1 MAINKQHFGLNL
13 LHHLIEI
20 LRIEVVFDHMEA
32 LASILNSAKELFVHD
47 ISRQLLVLAHWDQF
61 VALLFD
67 DHVSV

>member
-47 ISRQLLVLAHWDQF
+47 ISRQLLVLAH
-61 VALLFD
+61 
-67 DHVSV
+67 